1 MPQTPC
7 FSARLTSALSAW
19 AFALFLSMFA
29 PFLPTLAFAQG
40 VAPLPSVTARSWL
53 LFDLQSL
60 QIIASKAADERIE
73 PASLTKLMT
82 AYVVFSAIK
91 QQQITLEQ
99 KLPVSTKAWKMS
111 GSRMFLA
118 PNSEASVG
126 ALIKGMIIV
135 SGNDATVTLA
145 EGVAG
150 SEEAF
155 VKRMNDE
162 GQRLGMKDTRFA
174 NASGLPGPGHYSTA
188 SDLTKLAIAVVRDFP
203 EYLSLYNE
211 RSYAYGG
218 ITQPNRNSL
227 LGRDPRVD
235 GLKTGHTENAG
246 FCLIATAHTDT
257 RRLVVV
263 VTGAPSESARAIDA
277 QKLLNYGFQYYE
289 TVRVYGRGA
298 TVAELPVWKG
308 SERMLKAGFDEDVY
322 ISLPRG
328 ETQRLKATLTS
339 QQPLLAPVSRQQQ
352 VGMLRFTVDG
362 KPLGEYPVVALEAVS
377 VANMFVRAW
386 DTLRLL
392 FQ

>member
-1 MPQTPC
+1 M
-7 FSARLTSALSAW
+7 SALPAW
-19 AFALFLSMFA
+19 AFALFLAISA
-29 PFLPTLAFAQG
+29 SGLTAFAQG
-40 VAPLPSVTARSWL
+40 VTPLPPVTARNWL
-53 LFDLQSL
+53 LFDLQSQ
-60 QIIASKAADERIE
+60 QIIASKGAEERIE

-82 AYVVFSAIK
+82 AYVVFSALR
-91 QQQITLEQ
+91 QQQISLEQ
-99 KLPVSTKAWKMS
+99 KLPVSTKAWKMP

-118 PNSEASVG
+118 PNSEASVD

-150 SEEAF
+150 SEDAF

-162 GQRLGMKDTRFA
+162 GQRLGMKDSHFA
-174 NASGLPGPGHYSTA
+174 NASGLPGTGHYSTT
-188 SDLTKLAIAVVRDFP
+188 SDLTKLAIALVRDFP
-203 EYLSLYNE
+203 EYLPLYNE
-211 RSYAYGG
+211 RSYTYAG
-218 ITQPNRNSL
+218 ITQSNRNSL

-257 RRLVVV
+257 RRLMVI
-263 VTGAPSESARAIDA
+263 VTGTASENARAIDA
-277 QKLLNYGFQYYE
+277 QKLLNYGFQYYD
-289 TVRVYGRGA
+289 TVRVYGKGA

-308 SERMLKAGFDEDVY
+308 SERVLKAGFDEDVY

-328 ETQRLKATLTS
+328 DTERLKATLTS

-362 KPLGEYPVVALEAVS
+362 KPLGEYPVVALETVS
-377 VANMFVRAW
+377 VANLFIRVW

-392 FQ
+392 IR

>member
-1 MPQTPC
+1 M
-7 FSARLTSALSAW
+7 SALPTW
-19 AFALFLSMFA
+19 AFALLVFIA
-29 PFLPTLAFAQG
+29 TPFLPTLGSTAFGQG
-40 VAPLPSVTARSWL
+40 VTPLPPVTARNWL
-53 LFDLQSL
+53 LFDLQSQ
-60 QIIASKAADERIE
+60 QIIASKGADERIE

-82 AYVVFSAIK
+82 AYVVFGAIR

-99 KLPVSTKAWKMS
+99 KLPVSTRAWKMP

-118 PNSEASVG
+118 PNSEASVD

-162 GQRLGMKDTRFA
+162 AQRLGMKDTRFA
-174 NASGLPGPGHYSTA
+174 NASGLPGSGHYSTA
-188 SDLTKLAIAVVRDFP
+188 SDLTKLAIALVRDFP
-203 EYLSLYNE
+203 EYLPLFSE
-211 RSYAYGG
+211 RSYTYGG
-218 ITQPNRNSL
+218 VTQPNRNSL

-246 FCLIATAHTDT
+246 FCLIATAHADT
-257 RRLVVV
+257 RKLMVVV
-263 VTGAPSESARAIDA
+263 AGTSSESARAIDA
-277 QKLLNYGFQYYE
+277 QKLLNYGFQYYD
-289 TVRVYGRGA
+289 TVRVYGKGA
-298 TVAELPVWKG
+298 TIAELPVWKG

-328 ETQRLKATLTS
+328 DTERLKATLTS

-377 VANMFVRAW
+377 VANLFVRAW
-386 DTLRLL
+386 DTLHLL
-392 FQ
+392 IR

>member
-1 MPQTPC
+1 M
-7 FSARLTSALSAW
+7 SALPTW
-19 AFALFLSMFA
+19 AFGLLVFMST
-29 PFLPTLAFAQG
+29 PFLPTLGSTAFAQG
-40 VAPLPSVTARSWL
+40 FTPLPPVTARNWL
-53 LFDLQSL
+53 LFDLQSQ
-60 QIIASKAADERIE
+60 QIIGSKGADERIE

-82 AYVVFSAIK
+82 AYVVFGAIK

-99 KLPVSTKAWKMS
+99 KLPVSTRAWKMP

-118 PNSEASVG
+118 PNSGASVD
-126 ALIKGMIIV
+126 ALIKGMIVV

-150 SEEAF
+150 SEEGF

-174 NASGLPGPGHYSTA
+174 NASGLPGSGHYSTA
-188 SDLTKLAIAVVRDFP
+188 SDLTKLTIALLRDFP
-203 EYLSLYNE
+203 EYLPLYSE
-211 RSYAYGG
+211 RSYTYGG
-218 ITQPNRNSL
+218 VTQPNRNSL

-257 RRLVVV
+257 RRLMVVV
-263 VTGAPSESARAIDA
+263 AGTSSESARAIDA
-277 QKLLNYGFQYYE
+277 QKLLNYGFQYYD
-289 TVRVYGRGA
+289 TVRVYGKGA
-298 TVAELPVWKG
+298 TIAELPVWKG

-322 ISLPRG
+322 LSLPRG
-328 ETQRLKATLTS
+328 DAERLKATLTS

-377 VANMFVRAW
+377 VANLFVRVW
-386 DTLRLL
+386 DTLHLL
-392 FQ
+392 IR